1 MSFQIAGLNPEP
13 FRHLYGLSDDA
24 LAAHGAKRY
33 VVDKSPGFPDRIEMR
48 DMAVGETALLLN
60 HTHQPAATPYHA
72 SHAIFIREGAEMAY
86 HAVDSVPEV
95 LSRRLLSLRAYD
107 AQHMM
112 VGADVIEGRDTKA
125 AIERFFEN
133 QTVAYI
139 HIHNAKPG
147 CFAALVERV

>member
-1 MSFQIAGLNPEP
+1 MSFQISGLNPEP
-13 FRHLYGLSDDA
+13 FRHLFGLSDDA
-24 LAAHGAKRY
+24 LKAHGAKRC

-48 DMAVGETALLLN
+48 DMEVGETALLIN

-72 SHAIFIREGAEMAY
+72 SHAIFIREGAESAY

-112 VGADVIEGRDTKA
+112 VGADVIDGQETKV
-125 AIERFFEN
+125 AIERFLEN
-133 QTVAYI
+133 PAVAYI

-147 CFAALVERV
+147 CFAALVERA